1 MKPTQERT
9 LASSLPAL
17 RALMELAEA
26 HPTLPAA
33 TLRLS
38 PQAAEDVH
46 VYLHDMPVQAWEA
59 WREALGL
66 DPAGSTLRTGSDGR
80 WVSIEGETA
89 ALLGVEVLA
98 NTVPSPPAPA
108 LGEQARQVDPHDV
121 HQVRRLSDAA
131 DGGASDG

>member
-66 DPAGSTLRTGSDGR
+66 DPAGSTLRTGSDSR
-80 WVSIEGETA
+80 WVCIKGETA
-89 ALLGVEVLA
+89 ALGVELLA
-98 NTVPSPPAPA
+98 NTVPSPPDPA
-108 LGEQARQVDPHDV
+108 VEQA
-121 HQVRRLSDAA
+121 HQLDAA
-131 DGGASDG
+131 DSSFGALAPKGGAR